1 MFGLKRKSGGRSIMR
16 GKSKNKA
23 FYEHQKRVA
32 AIEAENA
39 KKTAELQREV
49 DARRDQ
55 ILMATENREM
65 KHNYPAETFTLAD
78 KMDSHRKGSHFKY
91 AVVSNKPTED
101 QAGALGWL
109 RNFRPNTKH
118 DTLRLSQIKPILLNS
133 SYTELNLVDVIK
145 EMGTMS
151 ELPFCMISE
160 VFIHYV
166 PLDTFLSRSAV
177 VEISLTDGR
186 RVDKVPIR
194 RSTITSTAGYNIL
207 MCLDFCVETTD
218 LADMTLTFASHNNNF
233 LEGKSWAMCKVI
245 VGLDFFEI
253 ARRANIRETMAV
265 LQWADSDLL
274 DFVADPRF
282 VDVVVTNESLRLLR
296 LMHKSGDIENT
307 YEPSNDAK
315 EMITAATIIGMS
327 GDPEEGTVPG
337 RISLMKGAYYQQ
349 EQERLR
355 EVDESTTVLK
365 PALKRAKKPGDVVEE
380 FRPGQKTPPGSV
392 LSGSTKK
399 AIGSDN
405 SEELKPEDSM
415 SANGSNPE
423 VIVEEEEEEYAPP
436 FVSRFS

>member
-1 MFGLKRKSGGRSIMR
+1 MFGLKRKSGGGSIMR
-16 GKSKNKA
+16 GRSKSKA
-23 FYEHQKRVA
+23 SDEHQKRMA

-39 KKTAELQREV
+39 RKTAELQREV

-166 PLDTFLSRSAV
+166 PLDTFLSRSSV

-207 MCLDFCVETTD
+207 MCLDFCVETKD

-355 EVDESTTVLK
+355 EIDESTTILK
-365 PALKRAKKPGDVVEE
+365 PALKKTKKSGDVVEE
-380 FRPGQKTPPGSV
+380 FRPGQQTPPGSV

-399 AIGSDN
+399 AVGSDN

-415 SANGSNPE
+415 SANGSNPG

>member
-1 MFGLKRKSGGRSIMR
+1 MFGLKRKSGGGSIMR
-16 GKSKNKA
+16 GRSKSKTSD
-23 FYEHQKRVA
+23 EHQKRMA

-39 KKTAELQREV
+39 RKIAELQREV

-78 KMDSHRKGSHFKY
+78 KMDSHRKGNHFKY

-166 PLDTFLSRSAV
+166 PLDTFLSRSAI

-194 RSTITSTAGYNIL
+194 RSTITSTASYNIL

-355 EVDESTTVLK
+355 EIDESTTILK
-365 PALKRAKKPGDVVEE
+365 PALKKTKKSGDVVEE
-380 FRPGQKTPPGSV
+380 FRPGQQTPPGSV

-399 AIGSDN
+399 AAGSDN

-415 SANGSNPE
+415 SANGSNPGM
-423 VIVEEEEEEYAPP
+423 IVEEEEEEYAPP

>member
-1 MFGLKRKSGGRSIMR
+1 MFGIKRKSGVSGVMGRSA
-16 GKSKNKA
+16 KSKA
-23 FYEHQKRVA
+23 LADAQRRQSA
-32 AIEAENA
+32 LDAENA
-39 KKTAELQREV
+39 RVTAELQREV

-78 KMDSHRKGSHFKY
+78 KMDSHRKGNHFKY
-91 AVVSNKPTED
+91 AVISNKPTED

-118 DTLRLSQIKPILLNS
+118 ETLRLAQIKPILLNS
-133 SYTELNLVDVIK
+133 SYTELNLVDVIR
-145 EMGTMS
+145 GLGPMS

-207 MCLDFCVETTD
+207 MCLDFCVETAD

-296 LMHKSGDIENT
+296 QMHKSGDIENT

-355 EVDESTTVLK
+355 DAEETTTILK
-365 PALKRAKKPGDVVEE
+365 PTLKKKKQDGDVVEE
-380 FRPGQKTPPGSV
+380 FRPGKFTPPSSN

-399 AIGSDN
+399 AVASADSDDI
-405 SEELKPEDSM
+405 KPEDSM
-415 SANGSNPE
+415 SMNGSAKIDE
-423 VIVEEEEEEYAPP
+423 MEEEEEEYVPP
-436 FVSRFS
+436 FVSKFS

>member
-1 MFGLKRKSGGRSIMR
+1 MFGLKRRSTGNSVLGRSAR
-16 GKSKNKA
+16 AKA
-23 FYEHQKRVA
+23 AADTQKRQA
-32 AIEAENA
+32 QIDAENA
-39 KKTAELQREV
+39 RKTAELQREI

-55 ILMATENREM
+55 ILMTTENREM

-118 DTLRLSQIKPILLNS
+118 DTLRLAQIKPILLNS
-133 SYTELNLVDVIK
+133 SYTELNLVDVIR
-145 EMGTMS
+145 EMGPMS
-151 ELPFCMISE
+151 DLPFCMISE

-207 MCLDFCVETTD
+207 MCLDFCVETSD

-282 VDVVVTNESLRLLR
+282 VDVVVTNESLRQLR
-296 LMHKSGDIENT
+296 LLHKSGDIENT

-337 RISLMKGAYYQQ
+337 RISLMKGAYFQQ
-349 EQERLR
+349 EQDKLR
-355 EVDESTTVLK
+355 EADENTTVLK
-365 PALKRAKKPGDVVEE
+365 PALKKVKNSGDIAEE
-380 FRPGQKTPPGSV
+380 FRPGKFTPPSSV

-399 AIGSDN
+399 AAASDN
-405 SEELKPEDSM
+405 SDDLKPEDSL
-415 SANGSNPE
+415 SVNESNHNTRT
-423 VIVEEEEEEYAPP
+423 EEEEEEYTPP
-436 FVSRFS
+436 FVSKFS